1 MMIEMNEKKERI
13 RINLEK
19 ALAGRPHIF
28 RRDKLREL
36 LDGNSAGVLSNL
48 DCKGLGPQNPFCI
61 GRKVAYEV
69 PDYVNWVVGRISPVR
84 ENE

>member
-28 RRDKLREL
+28 RRDKLRQQ
-36 LDGNSAGVLSNL
+36 LDGNSPGVLSNL
-48 DCKGLGPQNPFCI
+48 DCKGQGPKSPFFI

-69 PDYVNWVVGRISPVR
+69 TDYVDWVLSRISPVR
-84 ENE
+84 EVE